1 MERLSTQ
8 MAQRRQDTLLLNI
21 PHTHT
26 PNRTLRFWASDNC
39 NLRSVP
45 MHRGYRVL
53 PISHLSPRLSYGCRK
68 FVARKLR
75 KKCQA
80 SLCTY

>member
-8 MAQRRQDTLLLNI
+8 MAHRRHYLDTLLLNI

-53 PISHLSPRLSYGCRK
+53 HLPISHLSPRLSYR
-68 FVARKLR
+68 L
-75 KKCQA
+75 
-80 SLCTY
+80 